1 MPQNLDKDGLRSK
14 INSYELFFIDIWGVI
29 HNGLQIFEDSIE
41 VLENLKK
48 NNKEFVLLTNAPRP
62 NSTVIDFLKK
72 MGLKKFYEDVYT
84 SGEASLKYLMENF
97 LNAKFYHIGPPRD
110 FDLFKRFEQNKVSN
124 INQADYFICTGLFED
139 HETKLEYYED
149 ILEKFSNKK
158 FVCTNPDLIVDRGDV
173 REFCAGSV
181 AKIFEK
187 IGGKVIYF
195 GKPYPPVYNLSA
207 NINGKNVLC
216 IGDNM
221 NTDIKG
227 ANIQNFDNLL
237 ITSGIHKKEL
247 SSFNIDKLEKKY
259 GVSVNYT
266 QTKLKWWTKLKF
278 IKILRF

>member
-72 MGLKKFYEDVYT
+72 MGLKKFYEHVYT

-124 INQADYFICTGLFED
+124 ISQADYFICTGLFED
-139 HETKLEYYED
+139 HETKLEYYKD
-149 ILEKFSNKK
+149 LLEKFSNKK

-181 AKIFEK
+181 AKIFEE

-247 SSFNIDKLEKKY
+247 SSLKIDKLEKKY
-259 GVSVNYT
+259 GVNVNYT
-266 QTKLKWWTKLKF
+266 QTKLKW
-278 IKILRF
+278 

>member
-72 MGLKKFYEDVYT
+72 IGLKKYYEDVYT

-124 INQADYFICTGLFED
+124 ISQADYFICTGLFED
-139 HETKLEYYED
+139 HETKLEYYKD
-149 ILEKFSNKK
+149 LLEKFSNKK
-158 FVCTNPDLIVDRGDV
+158 FVCTNPDLIVERGDV

-181 AKIFEK
+181 AKIFEE

-247 SSFNIDKLEKKY
+247 SIHKIDKLEKKY

-278 IKILRF
+278 IKISRF